1 MTDKRRSGH
10 APVLF
15 DDAAFAEDSRR
26 ANTGGAE
33 IAKSAR
39 TRYERDG
46 VPIGDL
52 FACQA
57 EGPEGT
63 GLENCMKVYLDRFGM
78 VFRIEKRDGR
88 VVLAYVAFGVRH
100 HPRGSNAP
108 TVYEIAHG
116 RLNG

>member
-1 MTDKRRSGH
+1 MTDKRRSGY

-26 ANTGGAE
+26 ASPGGAE

-46 VPIGDL
+46 VPVGDL
-52 FACQA
+52 LACQA

-63 GLENCMKVYLDRFGM
+63 KLQDCMKVYLDRFGM
-78 VFRIEKRDGR
+78 VFRVERRQGR
-88 VVLAYVAFGVRH
+88 AVLVYAAFGVRH
-100 HPRGSNAP
+100 HPPESKAP
-108 TVYEIAHG
+108 TVYEIADK
-116 RLNG
+116 RLNF

>member
-1 MTDKRRSGH
+1 MTDKRRPGY

-26 ANTGGAE
+26 ASAGGAE
-33 IAKSAR
+33 IAKNAR
-39 TRYERDG
+39 ARYERDG

-52 FACQA
+52 FSCQA

-63 GLENCMKVYLDRFGM
+63 RLENCVKVYLDRFGM
-78 VFRIEKRDGR
+78 VFRIERRDGR
-88 VVLAYVAFGVRH
+88 AVLVYAAFGVRH
-100 HPRGSNAP
+100 HPLESNAR
-108 TVYEIAHG
+108 TVYEIAHD